1 MKLNLWR
8 GQSHPLRRPWRDVE
22 YAVVDLETTGL
33 NLRRDSIVSYGAT
46 IIRGGRII
54 AAENRYGLVHPDSAV
69 SPESMTIHSLLP
81 SDLRDAPPISEAV
94 TTVDQMLTGRVLVA
108 HAAWVEE
115 AFLTRAFK
123 ACGKRLRCSI
133 IDTAAMA
140 RAAGTRASR
149 CSGEP
154 DLEVLATEVG
164 LPVVSPHHALGDATT
179 TAQVFLALA
188 TTLVHRGYSTAHD
201 LIELTAADR
210 PWPH

>member
-1 MKLNLWR
+1 VKPKLRR
-8 GQSHPLRRPWRDVE
+8 GQSNHLRRPWRDVE

-33 NLRRDSIVSYGAT
+33 NLRRDGIVSYGAT

-54 AAENRYGLVHPDSAV
+54 AAENRYGLVRPDSAV

-81 SDLRDAPPISEAV
+81 SDLRDAPPTSEAIAV
-94 TTVDQMLTGRVLVA
+94 VDEMLTGRVLVA

-123 ACGKRLRCSI
+123 ASGKRLRCSI

-140 RAAGTRASR
+140 RAANTRTSR

-188 TTLVHRGYSTAHD
+188 TKLADRGYSTAQD